1 MYRSVKTYTNSASKR
16 GIAAKSGSCA
26 RPVPQSNYGDNAR
39 KSHCQK
45 RMARLPSMRLP
56 CHLRAALADEDVEL
70 DHVAVLDQR
79 QRPPHRRLGRGVQHD
94 AEMEH
99 QTARD
104 TTDLPKKPMVHAAPM
119 SPTR

>member
-56 CHLRAALADEDVEL
+56 CHLRAALADEEVEIGALMRLHDMVDVEL
-70 DHVAVLDQR
+70 GVAAVVVAL
-79 QRPPHRRLGRGVQHD
+79 RRLPSGRRRS
-94 AEMEH
+94 AI
-99 QTARD
+99 ARG
-104 TTDLPKKPMVHAAPM
+104 
-119 SPTR
+119 